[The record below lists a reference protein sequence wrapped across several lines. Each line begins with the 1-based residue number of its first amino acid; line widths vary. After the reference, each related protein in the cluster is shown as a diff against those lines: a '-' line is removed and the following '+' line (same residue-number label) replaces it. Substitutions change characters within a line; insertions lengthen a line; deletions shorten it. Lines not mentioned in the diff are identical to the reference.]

1 MILPIACPTMSELQ
15 RMIGVHSLERS
26 AQEDT
31 LLVLFNTAISNLVS
45 GNFDFCTRYH
55 AKSTGWV
62 GSIPK

>member
-1 MILPIACPTMSELQ
+1 MSELQ
-15 RMIGVHSLERS
+15 RIIGVHSLERS

-45 GNFDFCTRYH
+45 GHFDFCTRYH
-55 AKSTGWV
+55 AKSTGRV